1 MGVGP
6 FFCRKVIGA
15 NICRDLGFMSTDYR
29 IDEIE
34 KILMPTLHGMGFNLV
49 RALIDGKKQPRLQVM
64 VERQDCH
71 NVSINDCTAVSRA
84 LSALL
89 DIEDPIPSTYI
100 LEVSSPG
107 IDRPLVTITDYER
120 FSGRQ
125 AHLEIEPPISGRRH
139 YRGTLDGIDNG
150 AVKILAHD
158 GEFLVPFTQIRTAKL
173 VPTREEVAA
182 VLKQD
187 ASQVRKYDD

>member
-6 FFCRKVIGA
+6 FFCRKAIGA
-15 NICRDLGFMSTDYR
+15 SICRDSELMGTDYR
-29 IDEIE
+29 IGEIE
-34 KILMPTLHGMGFNLV
+34 KILTPTLHGMGFNLV
-49 RALIDGKKQPRLQVM
+49 RALIDGKKNPRLQVM

-71 NVSINDCTAVSRA
+71 SVSINDCTAVSRA

-89 DIEDPIPSTYI
+89 DIEDPIPSTYV

-107 IDRPLVTITDYER
+107 IDRPLVAITDYER
-120 FSGRQ
+120 FLGRY

-139 YRGTLDGIDNG
+139 YRGILDGVDNG
-150 AVKILAHD
+150 AVKILAQD
-158 GEFLVPFTQIRTAKL
+158 GVFLVPFTQIRKAKL
-173 VPTREEVAA
+173 VPTKEEVA